1 MRYTGETCP
10 VCHMAFGDEDD
21 VVVCPACGTP
31 HHRSCYTLRGDCA
44 NASLHSEGF
53 VWMPAVP
60 DGAKHNAP
68 VSTLLTDK
76 PSKDTPDDGH
86 NIVFCPECGAENAAE
101 EPVCTQCGARL
112 YNNANAG
119 APFLPPVQLPDGAQ
133 RLYGAG
139 AAVMIAPTDEIDG
152 NTVADTAEYVQAN
165 ARKYIPRFY
174 AMEKTGKKISWN
186 WASFFFAPYWY
197 FFRKLYA
204 VGAVLMLLELLVVG
218 CTTTP
223 RMIEQ
228 TDAFYDTAQQIM
240 TQMDDGSLSR
250 SEAMQAY
257 TQAYMQVASIPEYI
271 IASGCNFAIALFSGL
286 FGNYLYKKKAAKDI
300 ARLRAQSKSPEEYR
314 LLLFRRGGMS
324 VLMCIAAFWIYE
336 LGTQVLS
343 VAISRFLM

>member
-10 VCHMAFGDEDD
+10 VCHKVFADEDD
-21 VVVCPACGTP
+21 VVVCPECGTP
-31 HHRSCYTLRGDCA
+31 HHRNCYALANACA
-44 NASLHSEGF
+44 NAPLHEAGF
-53 VWMPAVP
+53 VWTPA
-60 DGAKHNAP
+60 AQNEARRTAP

-76 PSKDTPDDGH
+76 PNEKTPDDGH

-139 AAVMIAPTDEIDG
+139 TVVIAPTDTIDG

-174 AMEKTGKKISWN
+174 AMEKTGKKVSWN

-204 VGAVLMLLELLVVG
+204 VGAVLMLLQLLVVG

-223 RMIEQ
+223 RMVEQ
-228 TDAFYDTAQQIM
+228 TDAFYNTAEQVM
-240 TQMDDGSLSR
+240 TQMEEGTLAR
-250 SEAMQAY
+250 SEAVQSY
-257 TQAYMQVASIPEYI
+257 TQAYMQIVSLPEYI
-271 IASGCNFAIALFSGL
+271 ISVCSNFAIALFSGL

-300 ARLRAQSKSPEEYR
+300 ARLRAQSHSPEEYR

-324 VLMCIAAFWIYE
+324 VLMCVAAFWIYE

-343 VAISRFLM
+343 VAISRYLM